1 VRVCVSFIKLKNLI
15 FFSYKSTPMSRL
27 ETEFIYQDLVDLSNS
42 IAISSLINVRDVEL
56 ISTK

>member
-15 FFSYKSTPMSRL
+15 FFSYISTPMSKL
-27 ETEFIYQDLVDLSNS
+27 ETEFIYQDLVDLSNL